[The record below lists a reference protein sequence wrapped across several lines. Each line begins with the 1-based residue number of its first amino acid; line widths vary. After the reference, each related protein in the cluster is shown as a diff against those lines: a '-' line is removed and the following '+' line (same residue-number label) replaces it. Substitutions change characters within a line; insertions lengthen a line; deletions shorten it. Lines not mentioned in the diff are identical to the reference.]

1 MGMNEYK
8 LPSQPVCPKESVIQ
22 GDNFRITMLTEA
34 LVRLEYSRDGVFE
47 DRPTQSVLNRD
58 FPTPDF
64 RWWTERS
71 WASIPAVWRFIT
83 TESPS
88 RPTA

>member
-34 LVRLEYSRDGVFE
+34 LCASGVQPG
-47 DRPTQSVLNRD
+47 RAYLRTVL
-58 FPTPDF
+58 
-64 RWWTERS
+64 
-71 WASIPAVWRFIT
+71 
-83 TESPS
+83 PS
-88 RPTA
+88 QC